1 MGTMTGP
8 DQPSAELVRGSVVTH
23 RRRCGKPG
31 CRCADGEQ
39 LHESVVLSYSDRG
52 KTRFVMLPA
61 DQIAAVRA
69 GTEAYRAEK
78 ARLEALAADG
88 LAALLARLRRRG
100 RR

>member
-1 MGTMTGP
+1 MSRP
-8 DQPSAELVRGSVVTH
+8 QQPSDQLVRGSVVTR

-31 CRCADGEQ
+31 CRCASGEQ
-39 LHESVVLSYSDRG
+39 LHESVVLTYSQHG
-52 KTRFVMLPA
+52 KTKMVQLPA
-61 DQIAAVRA
+61 DQVAAVRA

-88 LAALLARLRRRG
+88 LAALLDRLARLRG